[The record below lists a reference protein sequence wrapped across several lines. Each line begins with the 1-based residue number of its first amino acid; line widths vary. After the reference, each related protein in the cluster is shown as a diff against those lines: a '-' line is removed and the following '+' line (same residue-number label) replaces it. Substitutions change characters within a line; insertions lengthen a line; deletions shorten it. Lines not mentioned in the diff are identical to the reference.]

1 MIQSRF
7 LLGLS
12 AQGLQAVLGAAT
24 TKRFKAKAVIARQGE
39 PATELFLI
47 TTGRAR
53 HFFTTPD
60 GHKRL
65 LQWLGPGEIVG
76 AATLLPE
83 RSSYRVGTETVKD
96 TTVLMWSRVA
106 IRALA
111 HDNPRLLENALL
123 IGADYV
129 DWFVAAHTALTS
141 GSARERLA
149 GVLVALTP
157 LLGREVREGIE
168 LDITNDELAN
178 AANITQ
184 YTASRLLNEWQR
196 TQAVI
201 KRRGRVILLSPQQ
214 LFKHTA

>member
-7 LLGLS
+7 LHGLS
-12 AQGLQAVLGAAT
+12 AQGLQAVLSAAT
-24 TKRFKAKAVIARQGE
+24 TRRFKANVVVTRQGE

-47 TTGRAR
+47 TSGRTR

-65 LQWLGPGEIVG
+65 LLWLGPGEVVG

-83 RSSYRVGTETVKD
+83 RSSYRVGTETVKE
-96 TTVLMWSRVA
+96 TTVLAWSRVA

-111 HDNPRLLENALL
+111 HDNPRLFENALL

-141 GSARERLA
+141 QTARERLA
-149 GVLVALTP
+149 GVLVSLAP
-157 LLGREVREGIE
+157 LLGRDVPEGVE

-178 AANITQ
+178 AANITL

-196 TQAVI
+196 GQAVI
-201 KRRGRVILLSPQQ
+201 KRRRRVILISPRQ

>member
-12 AQGLQAVLGAAT
+12 AQGVQAVLGAAT
-24 TKRFKAKAVIARQGE
+24 TKRFKAKTVVARQGE

-47 TTGRAR
+47 TAGRAR

-60 GHKRL
+60 GQKRL
-65 LQWLGPGEIVG
+65 LQWLGPGEIIG

-96 TTVLMWSRVA
+96 TTVLVWSRVA

-141 GSARERLA
+141 ESARERLA

-196 TQAVI
+196 THAVI

>member
-1 MIQSRF
+1 MKS
-7 LLGLS
+7 S
-12 AQGLQAVLGAAT
+12 APPAA
-24 TKRFKAKAVIARQGE
+24 A
-39 PATELFLI
+39 
-47 TTGRAR
+47 
-53 HFFTTPD
+53 
-60 GHKRL
+60 
-65 LQWLGPGEIVG
+65 
-76 AATLLPE
+76 E

-96 TTVLMWSRVA
+96 TTALVWSRVA

-111 HDNPRLLENALL
+111 RDNPRLLENALL

-141 GSARERLA
+141 ESARERLA

-157 LLGREVREGIE
+157 LFGREVREGIE

-201 KRRGRVILLSPQQ
+201 
-214 LFKHTA
+214 

>member
-12 AQGLQAVLGAAT
+12 AQGVQAVLGAAT
-24 TKRFKAKAVIARQGE
+24 TRRFKPNVVITRQGE
-39 PATELFLI
+39 PATDLFLI
-47 TTGRAR
+47 TAGRAR
-53 HFFTTPD
+53 QFFTTPD
-60 GHKRL
+60 GRKRL
-65 LQWLGPGEIVG
+65 LQWLGPGDTFG
-76 AATLLPE
+76 GATLLPE
-83 RSSYRVGTETVKD
+83 RSTYRVGTETIKD
-96 TTVLMWSRVA
+96 TTALVWSRVA

-111 HDNPRLLENALL
+111 QDNPRLLDNALL

-129 DWFVAAHTALTS
+129 DWFLAAHTALTS
-141 GSARERLA
+141 ESARQRLA
-149 GVLVALTP
+149 GVLVALAP

-196 TQAVI
+196 NHAVI

-214 LFKHTA
+214 LFKQTA